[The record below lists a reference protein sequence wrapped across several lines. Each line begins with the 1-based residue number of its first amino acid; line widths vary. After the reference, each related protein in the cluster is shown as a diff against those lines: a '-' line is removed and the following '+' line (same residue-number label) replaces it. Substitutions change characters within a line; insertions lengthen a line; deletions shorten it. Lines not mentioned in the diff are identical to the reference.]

1 MQIANPCLL
10 RKKVTF
16 LYKLTK
22 GVSPKSYGI
31 HVAHMAGIP
40 TEVIEYADKYCD
52 PSTNGPNIMNS
63 E

>member
-1 MQIANPCLL
+1 MA

-40 TEVIEYADKYCD
+40 TEVIECADKYCN
-52 PSTNGPNIMNS
+52 PATNGPSIMT
-63 E
+63 EE